1 MSRRRLN
8 RKPNRF
14 RRTSKPR
21 GILNKLRGGDRTDEL
36 QKISEFSIE
45 FTKLRDESNIIGI
58 KAQIAQILKQNSS
71 ADTLYTLYTEY
82 TIALG
87 NLITKSLKLAMTKY
101 PSDSDVLQLKNQVD
115 VLMSVAIPA
124 NAKYY
129 DLRDVYETIADFFV
143 KKSMKLMSPSE

>member
-21 GILNKLRGGDRTDEL
+21 GVLSKLRGGDRAVDL

-58 KAQIAQILKQNSS
+58 KAQIAQILKENSS
-71 ADTLYTLYTEY
+71 ADTDTLYTEY

-87 NLITKSLKLAMTKY
+87 DLITKSLNLATTKY
-101 PSDSDVLQLKNQVD
+101 PNDADVLQLKDQVA

>member
-21 GILNKLRGGDRTDEL
+21 GVLNKLRGGDRTDL

-71 ADTLYTLYTEY
+71 ADTDTLYTKY
-82 TIALG
+82 TTELHK
-87 NLITKSLKLAMTKY
+87 LITESLKLAMTKY
-101 PSDSDVLQLKNQVD
+101 PNDADVLQLKDQVA